1 MRLYVHMILCGSTCT
16 LLYWILKRFCP
27 RELPLACRRIFLRVN
42 AALYLLP
49 VPWLMAQLRGY
60 AKRILEKAGMVFPE
74 GGHPDIM
81 DLNNIWKSYL
91 IYDES
96 GRLIHVSGYE
106 RWLPFLLTGAL
117 VYLVWAG
124 GWLIRYLRICSR
136 YKKGTEQLDK
146 EQYVRDER
154 LRRRVRIASSSRVV
168 SPVTVGVFRPV
179 ILLPANQEQYEKGI
193 EEVMLHELGH
203 VTGRDMLVRLLLAA
217 VQMTEWFNPLVHYLA
232 REELA
237 VSEMICDEA
246 AVKGRTKAEKAD
258 YMRCVLE
265 AADRQDASKLTAASL
280 GAPKRLLTERM
291 ERIMENNRKKIW
303 KRELAAIIMAGC
315 FLISGIPAYAY
326 QDPVKIGTV
335 EKTTADEMAEW
346 NDDGEVIFTP
356 EGKIQEISPDFSQSD
371 FVFLSEEGC
380 TYYFNGYMADENG
393 QIRASCSH
401 SYESGT
407 TSRHAKNSDGG
418 CTVTT
423 YNGKR
428 CVKCGNVESETKIST
443 LIYESCPHAN

>member
-16 LLYWILKRFCP
+16 LLYWILNRFCP

-49 VPWLMAQLRGY
+49 VPWLVAQLKGY
-60 AKRILEKAGMVFPE
+60 AKRILEMAGMVFPE
-74 GGHPDIM
+74 GGHPDVM
-81 DLNNIWKSYL
+81 DLTNIWKSYL
-91 IYDES
+91 IYDEN

-106 RWLPFLLTGAL
+106 RWLPFLLAGAL
-117 VYLVWAG
+117 VYLVLTG

-146 EQYVRDER
+146 DRYVRDER
-154 LRRRVRIASSSRVV
+154 LRSRVRIAASSRVV

-179 ILLPANQEQYEKGI
+179 ILLPADREQYERGM
-193 EEVMLHELGH
+193 EGVMLHELGH
-203 VTGRDMLVRLLLAA
+203 VTGRDMPVRMLLA
-217 VQMTEWFNPLVHYLA
+217 VIRMTMWFNPLVHYLA
-232 REELA
+232 REELT
-237 VSEMICDEA
+237 VSEMLCDEA
-246 AVKGRTKAEKAD
+246 AVKGRTKEEKAD

-265 AADRQDASKLTAASL
+265 AACRQDAYKLTAASL

-303 KRELAAIIMAGC
+303 KRELAAVIMVGC

-335 EKTTADEMAEW
+335 EKTIADEMAEW

-356 EGKIQEISPDFSQSD
+356 EGKIQEISPDFGQSD

-380 TYYFNGYMADENG
+380 TYYFNGYMADENR
-393 QIRASCSH
+393 QMRASCSH

-407 TSRHAKNSDGG
+407 ISHHVKNSDGG

-428 CVKCGNVESETKIST
+428 CTKCGNVEWETEIST
-443 LIYESCPHAN
+443 TTYKSCPH

>member
-16 LLYWILKRFCP
+16 LLYWILNRFCP

-49 VPWLMAQLRGY
+49 VPWLVAQLKGY
-60 AKRILEKAGMVFPE
+60 AKRILEMAGMVFPE
-74 GGHPDIM
+74 GGHPDVM
-81 DLNNIWKSYL
+81 DLTNIWKSYL
-91 IYDES
+91 IYDEN

-106 RWLPFLLTGAL
+106 RWLPFLLAGAL
-117 VYLVWAG
+117 VYLVLTG

-154 LRRRVRIASSSRVV
+154 LRRRVRIASSSRIA
-168 SPVTVGVFRPV
+168 SPVTLGVFRPV
-179 ILLPANQEQYEKGI
+179 ILLPADREQFERGM
-193 EEVMLHELGH
+193 EGVMLHELGH
-203 VTGRDMLVRLLLAA
+203 VTGRDMPVRLLLA
-217 VQMTEWFNPLVHYLA
+217 VVRMTMWFNPLVHYLA

-237 VSEMICDEA
+237 VSEMLCDEA

-280 GAPKRLLTERM
+280 GAPKRLLTERI

-303 KRELAAIIMAGC
+303 KRELAAVIMAGC

-326 QDPVKIGTV
+326 QDPVKISTV
-335 EKTTADEMAEW
+335 GKPTADGMGEW

-407 TSRHAKNSDGG
+407 MSRHVKNSDGG

-423 YNGKR
+423 YNAKR
-428 CVKCGNVESETKIST
+428 CTKCGNVESKTEIST
-443 LIYESCPHAN
+443 TTYKSCPH